1 MDNSL
6 IVIRSDYMLKASKPR
21 SLNQVIIKMQVNIRT
36 HFMEQAMF
44 ASIDNYHKITKYKIK
59 RRADILQQ
67 AA

>member
-21 SLNQVIIKMQVNIRT
+21 SPNQIINRMQVNNKT

-44 ASIDNYHKITKYKIK
+44 ASIDNYHKIHKI
-59 RRADILQQ
+59 LN
-67 AA
+67 

>member
-21 SLNQVIIKMQVNIRT
+21 SLNQVINRMQVNNRT

-44 ASIDNYHKITKYKIK
+44 ASIDNYHKIHKI
-59 RRADILQQ
+59 QN
-67 AA
+67 